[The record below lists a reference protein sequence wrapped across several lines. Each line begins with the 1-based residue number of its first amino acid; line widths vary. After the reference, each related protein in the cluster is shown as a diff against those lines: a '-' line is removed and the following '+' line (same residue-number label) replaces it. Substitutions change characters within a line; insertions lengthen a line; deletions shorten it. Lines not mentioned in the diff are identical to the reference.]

1 MVQYGTGFI
10 NKEERMKE
18 VYIKGSVFLSDV
30 FEDLPDNVYLD
41 KTNCGCGATTLA
53 LKNKVKYVVLVPS
66 VYLVKNKTQ
75 QNNGVFGFYG
85 DIKSSELVAFLE
97 CGGEKV
103 IATYDSFNRLFDL
116 LNAINDITKWKLLI
130 DEAHNLIN
138 LAELKANV
146 LNYIMD
152 NYSKFGSYVFV
163 TATPTQKDF
172 LPEQLKDIEMVKYV
186 WEDSDVIDLCV
197 QQTSDIVKD
206 LTVVC
211 KQHLDGRL
219 VGNAHIF
226 INSVTSICSI
236 VNKLRRSGISTTD
249 NTKIVCADT
258 ITNKAL
264 LKKYLGSEWRQP
276 SQPNCGGSVIFYT
289 SVAFEGSDVYDEDG
303 VTYIGVDCS
312 KNNTK
317 LDMSLSV
324 AQIVGRVRDSKHKGK
339 LKMLVAGMPLAATA
353 TKEEYCEFHNSKLQ
367 EAIDT
372 VSLFN
377 QTSNNFVKE
386 SLLASASND
395 SGYINIDD
403 GCLTVNYLMFKLQMQ
418 RYAAMHST
426 YTVHNLSTDGDKC
439 FVLSDKII
447 NANGTFIVPT
457 FEDTLVTNEK
467 MIWEDMCKAYIAARE
482 SGDNERIKLIE
493 LYEPVLQ
500 SIYDT
505 LGIQR
510 IKALRYGK
518 KALSLE
524 LESVCPDATVFLE
537 WRVGD
542 FIPLSKAKERIQEYY
557 NLRGDRTKAKAVDA
571 FQWYSLHETKKRVG
585 GKWVY
590 GFIVNGILR

>member
-1 MVQYGTGFI
+1 
-10 NKEERMKE
+10 MKE

-30 FEDLPDNVYLD
+30 FEDLPNNVYLD

-75 QNNGVFGFYG
+75 QNNNVFGFYG

-116 LNAINDITKWKLLI
+116 LNAINDISEWKLLI

-163 TATPTQKDF
+163 TATPTQNDF

-197 QQTSDIVKD
+197 QQTTDIVKD

-219 VGNAHIF
+219 DGNAHIF

-324 AQIVGRVRDSKHKGK
+324 AQIVGRVRNSKYKGK

-353 TKEEYCEFHNSKLQ
+353 TKDEYCAFHSGKLQ

-372 VSLFN
+372 VLLFN

-395 SGYINIDD
+395 SGYINIED
-403 GCLTVNYLMFKLQMQ
+403 GSLVVNYLMFKLQMQ

-426 YTVHNLSTDGDKC
+426 YTVHNLSTGCGKS

-467 MIWEDMCKAYIAARE
+467 MIWEDMCKAYITARE
-482 SGDNERIKLIE
+482 TGDEGRVKLIE
-493 LYEPVLQ
+493 LYEPMLQ

-524 LESVCPDATVFLE
+524 LESICPDATVFLE
-537 WRVGD
+537 WCVGD

-557 NLRGDRTKAKAVDA
+557 NLKGDRTKSKAVDA
-571 FQWYSLHETKKRVG
+571 FQWYLLHETKKRVG